1 MELGVKGNET
11 GTDKS
16 FPLHAVWWEKNN
28 KKNQEVAACPP

>member
-16 FPLHAVWWEKNN
+16 FPLHSVQWGKNN
-28 KKNQEVAACPP
+28 KKNQEVACPP